1 MKSLA
6 SFLAQLGDSSAL
18 SLKTIDEALEGF
30 NILEIFGEISGGAT
44 TSTLVTLD
52 PKNKED
58 FSTVKTKLD
67 KIIAADESGSLEL
80 NAKTRRKVKR
90 LAEVVGE
97 VLAFN
102 GKAKAPGSAGKAK
115 ASVSVGDSKKPAVA
129 PSQKVAENA
138 AAASEDPVEESPLVQ
153 DKNLTELISLVRESK
168 TAADLE
174 TSLAPVKFGIGNTHS
189 RRTLKRAIEQVL
201 TREEVEGGMN
211 AKIRRRITRVVK
223 ALSPGEYPSGP
234 TPPSSSSAQQ
244 QQEQGEQSE
253 GKEGRKKDRAK
264 AKDSPFVVFV
274 GQLPFSCRE
283 EDLLA
288 FFREQGIQ
296 GELKVRF
303 LTDARSGQFRGMGF
317 VDLPGY
323 EQLRQALELHHSVFQ
338 GRKINVER
346 SNQIGKKDTQRREEI
361 VQLNKQ
367 RQQAELA
374 RLFEETFKLAE
385 QNGLF
390 SARSLG
396 QEFREKLMRYSPRY
410 LAKAVEQ
417 LAALPKK
424 ERSLRRLDEIFM
436 ALVSAPGTSSSHRAS
451 SSQADQA
458 DQGDQE
464 KDEEESEEEDEDED
478 TMDYE
483 ETEGVF

>member
-44 TSTLVTLD
+44 TSTSVTLD

-115 ASVSVGDSKKPAVA
+115 APVSVGDSKKPAVA

-244 QQEQGEQSE
+244 QQEQSE

-436 ALVSAPGTSSSHRAS
+436 ALVSAPATSSSSHPAS
-451 SSQADQA
+451 SSQA

-464 KDEEESEEEDEDED
+464 KDEEEESEDEDED
-478 TMDYE
+478 AMDYE
-483 ETEGVF
+483 EAEGVF